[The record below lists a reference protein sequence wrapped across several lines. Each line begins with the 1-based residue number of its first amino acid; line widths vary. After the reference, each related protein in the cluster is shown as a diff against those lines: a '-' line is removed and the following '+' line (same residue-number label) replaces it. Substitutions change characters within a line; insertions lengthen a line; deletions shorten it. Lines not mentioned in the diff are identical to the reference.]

1 MSKQTI
7 ILNGTEYDAVTGLP
21 VQKTSQQAE
30 KPPVANQQQVE
41 HHAGALHGNAQKSQT
56 LNRQF
61 VTRPQ
66 SNQAAAAPQPTKPAL
81 RSPQISKF
89 APHPVAR
96 PNPGRTM
103 DIGPIAHP
111 VAAKATQ
118 QPAAQQATVQQPAQP
133 AVKPSQVLKNEAID
147 QAMRQTQPKA
157 AQEKAHKKRLKKHP
171 QDRPKTRLIS
181 LASAGLALMLLAGYF
196 TYINMPNLS
205 VRVAAS
211 QAGIDASYPAYRPDG
226 YSLSGPVAYREG
238 EVSMKFASNSGPQN
252 FNIGQTKSGWDS
264 SALLE
269 NYVKPKSKENYTT
282 YNERGLTIYT
292 YGSNAA
298 WVSGGILYTIQGDAP
313 LSNDQVRRIATS
325 M

>member
-1 MSKQTI
+1 MNKQTI

-21 VQKTSQQAE
+21 VKKAE
-30 KPPVANQQQVE
+30 EASAQPRAN
-41 HHAGALHGNAQKSQT
+41 HNAGTLHATKQKSQT

-61 VTRPQ
+61 VSRPQ
-66 SNQAAAAPQPTKPAL
+66 PARPAHAPKPTQSIA
-81 RSPQISKF
+81 RSPQIHKF

-96 PNPGRTM
+96 PAAGHTM
-103 DIGPIAHP
+103 DIGPMSHP
-111 VAAKATQ
+111 IAAKATQ
-118 QPAAQQATVQQPAQP
+118 QITTQKAATEAPTQPI
-133 AVKPSQVLKNEAID
+133 VKPSQVLKNEAID
-147 QAMRQTQPKA
+147 QAMQQTTSKA
-157 AQEKAHKKRLKKHP
+157 AQEKAHKKRLKKQP
-171 QDRPKTRLIS
+171 AARSKTRFLS
-181 LASAGLALMLLAGYF
+181 FASAGLALMLLAGYF

-226 YSLSGPVAYREG
+226 YSLTGPVAYREG

-252 FNIGQTKSGWDS
+252 FTIGQTKSAWDS

-269 NYVKPKSKENYTT
+269 NYIKPKSEDQYTT

-292 YGSNAA
+292 YGDNAA